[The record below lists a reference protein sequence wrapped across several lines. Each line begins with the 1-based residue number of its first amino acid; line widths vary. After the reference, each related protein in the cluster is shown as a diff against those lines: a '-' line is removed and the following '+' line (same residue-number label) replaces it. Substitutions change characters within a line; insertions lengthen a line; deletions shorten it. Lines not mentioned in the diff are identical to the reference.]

1 MADDTVS
8 HPFAARYSSKCG
20 GCGERIHEGDTV
32 VYGGTS
38 VIHVDCADTV
48 ADERPDTICPTCHL
62 ATPCGC
68 EDD

>member
-1 MADDTVS
+1 MN

-38 VIHVDCADTV
+38 VVHVDCTEGDV
-48 ADERPDTICPTCHL
+48 VIERPDTICPGCHL

-68 EDD
+68 EDE